1 MAKTIITPQGIFKV
15 LEANEVQGPANLDRA
30 AAEADRQLTIAR
42 DWSKVEVQ
50 KLYQPQKQEL
60 KNVLGEDRVQDDT
73 NLPEGYFLVNSN
85 DILDPRV
92 QTIQQ
97 ETHPVFVSNIKTVRQ
112 SVASQLPAI
121 ELGGTVPRLRDGTIN
136 MSIDAVFGISAD
148 WPSSSSGGSSVAA
161 GGNAANNNFGFGNDP
176 QGEFG
181 GAPTPLDTAIG
192 NDEED
197 TGPFDPQPGVLTAQ
211 EKRLASQGEFGTGPQ
226 PNSANNNFGFGN
238 DPQGEFGGVPPRQE
252 EITNGNRIIR
262 GNSKDDDQGIPV
274 DDEGVDSFGRPTT
287 SQVGTPKTSTNNDES
302 NNRAFVKPPGSVTID
317 PQRNLLD
324 DYASYTYNIAL
335 YMLTPKTYV
344 NLMSAPKSFSQ
355 IPKFLVCRSGGVD
368 GDPDR
373 ASEFNT
379 DFYIDNLKLV
389 NSAASPSKFKA
400 NTNAVEVTFDI
411 TEPRGVTLI
420 DRLREQAKQ
429 SLEEEQ
435 NYIQTPYCLE
445 ISFKGYDDNGK
456 PSNKLIVPK
465 YIPIRIIEIRF
476 SVDASGATYKCAG
489 IPYHQDVFNNI
500 RSTIPINIQIQAN
513 NVGDIFS
520 KSVQGFTNERKYN
533 DRDIQNNIAFAESL
547 GDNTVTVDAL
557 RAETQVILG
566 KSSTNVADAINDYYK
581 SLTKPRQ
588 VPDSE
593 SNKTS
598 RNNFTT
604 VPAEIE
610 LADEISFLVA
620 PEILNA
626 KIVPDRFDPQ
636 NTPTE
641 IDNLSKQ
648 FGQALKG
655 SVTIDKSKQLFRIN
669 RGTNLVQLIS
679 HIVVSSNYINKNIIK
694 DIENNKNETSKT
706 NMPIAWFKVKP
717 KIIDVIGWDKKTGRY
732 AFKIRYDVVP
742 TDIYYS
748 DFPWAPPS
756 KPKGQ
761 GIHKIYNYIFTGEN
775 TQVTGFALDFD
786 TAYYQA
792 HTLGTGI
799 PVDNKT
805 HDTFASPQIRTT
817 PKSTEGESLK
827 TDTTVEEKR
836 AKDLFSTIMHDGTDL
851 IALKLDVVGDPAY
864 IPTGDSFWQDKELR
878 RELYNTPYMPDDT
891 LNYDLSPPYIKV
903 NLKTPIDY
911 DDLSGLANPN
921 TNSKYS
927 TSEFS
932 GVYQIVEIQ
941 TTFAGG
947 IFSQKLE
954 GFRTHMQPVK
964 DTVVRSKESGK
975 YLDNQ
980 RAIQEQKDI
989 EEANMIGYGLGAT
1002 PVKVKSTAGAKVRAN
1017 VPTTSE
1023 SLQDDPALV
1032 ELDNQRRISEQL
1044 QDDPSSITN
1053 LDSNTNLGGRS
1064 KVTNLPFNID
1074 LLPTDF

>member
-15 LEANEVQGPANLDRA
+15 LEANEVQGPLGRALA

-60 KNVLGEDRVQDDT
+60 KNVLGEDRVQDDP

-97 ETHPVFVSNIKTVRQ
+97 ETHPVFASSIRTVKQ

-121 ELGGTVPRLRDGTIN
+121 ELGG
-136 MSIDAVFGISAD
+136 DAVFGISPD
-148 WPSSSSGGSSVAA
+148 WPSISSGGSSVAA
-161 GGNAANNNFGFGNDP
+161 GENTANNNFEFGNDP

-181 GAPTPLDTAIG
+181 GAPTINPLDTAIG

-211 EKRLASQGEFGTGPQ
+211 EKLLLEQGEFGTGPQ
-226 PNSANNNFGFGN
+226 PNSANNNSGFGN
-238 DPQGEFGGVPPRQE
+238 DPQGVPPRQE

-389 NSAASPSKFKA
+389 NSAASPSKFNA
-400 NTNAVEVTFDI
+400 NTNTVEVTFDI

-456 PSNKLIVPK
+456 PSNKLIAPK
-465 YIPIRIIEIRF
+465 YIPIRIMEIKF

-489 IPYHQDVFNNI
+489 IPYHQDVFKNI

-520 KSVQGFTNERKYN
+520 KSVQGFTNERKYT
-533 DRDIQNNIAFAESL
+533 DQDIQNNIAAATLSGGNAINVE
-547 GDNTVTVDAL
+547 DAL

-566 KSSTNVADAINDYYK
+566 KSSTNIADAINDYYK

-706 NMPIAWFKVKP
+706 NMPISWFKVKP

-732 AFKIRYDVVP
+732 AFKIRYDIVP
-742 TDIYYS
+742 TDVYYS

-792 HTLGTGI
+792 HTLGTGV

-851 IALKLDVVGDPAY
+851 IGLKLDVVGDPAY

-891 LNYDLSPPYIKV
+891 LNYDLSPPYIQV

-927 TSEFS
+927 TSDFS

>member
-15 LEANEVQGPANLDRA
+15 LEANEIQGPLGRALA

-50 KLYQPQKQEL
+50 KLYQPQKQAL
-60 KNVLGEDRVQDDT
+60 KNVLGEDRVQDDP
-73 NLPEGYFLVNSN
+73 NLPEGYFLVNDN

-97 ETHPVFVSNIKTVRQ
+97 ETHLVSAGNIRTVKQ

-121 ELGGTVPRLRDGTIN
+121 ELGG
-136 MSIDAVFGISAD
+136 DAVFGISAD
-148 WPSSSSGGSSVAA
+148 WPSISSGGSSVAA
-161 GGNAANNNFGFGNDP
+161 GGNTANNNFEVGNDP
-176 QGEFG
+176 QGESG
-181 GAPTPLDTAIG
+181 GAPTINPLDTAIG

-211 EKRLASQGEFGTGPQ
+211 EKLLLEQGEFGTGPQ
-226 PNSANNNFGFGN
+226 PNSANNNSGFGN
-238 DPQGEFGGVPPRQE
+238 DPQGESGGAPTINPLD
-252 EITNGNRIIR
+252 TATG
-262 GNSKDDDQGIPV
+262 
-274 DDEGVDSFGRPTT
+274 GVDSFGRPTT

-389 NSAASPSKFKA
+389 NSAASPSKFNA

-456 PSNKLIVPK
+456 PSNKLIAPK
-465 YIPIRIIEIRF
+465 YIPIRIMEIKF

-489 IPYHQDVFNNI
+489 IPYHQDVFKNI

-520 KSVQGFTNERKYN
+520 KSVQGFTNERKYT
-533 DRDIQNNIAFAESL
+533 DQDIQNNIAAATLSGGNAINVE
-547 GDNTVTVDAL
+547 DAL

-566 KSSTNVADAINDYYK
+566 KSSTNIADAINDYYK

-706 NMPIAWFKVKP
+706 NMPISWFKVKP

-732 AFKIRYDVVP
+732 AFKIRYDIVP
-742 TDIYYS
+742 TDVYYS

-792 HTLGTGI
+792 HTLGTGV

-851 IALKLDVVGDPAY
+851 IGLKLDVVGDPAY

-891 LNYDLSPPYIKV
+891 LNYDLSPPYIQV

-947 IFSQKLE
+947 IFSQKLA